1 MNTPTHLK
9 QQKRINT
16 MSLSNPTVLRDIIER
31 YGFEFTKSLGQN
43 FLIDNN
49 IVESLARL
57 SGADKDT
64 AVLEVGPGI
73 GTMTVQLAEMCGEL
87 TAVEIDKTL
96 IPILSETL
104 APYPHAR
111 VINEDIM
118 KADINAICD
127 SFTKKRIVAC
137 ANLPYYITTPVI
149 ALLLES
155 CRFESLSIMIQKE
168 VGDRLASK
176 PGKGEYG
183 AFTVFVNTY
192 AEVDLAFKIPA
203 SCFMPRPNVDSVALK
218 LNMRKDPLVPADKR
232 DFFFKVVK
240 AAFAQRRKTLVNS
253 LSSTFGNR
261 IPKAD
266 ITQII
271 TECGFNEK
279 IRGEVLGIPEFYA
292 LSEKISYYIENNA

>member
-1 MNTPTHLK
+1 
-9 QQKRINT
+9 
-16 MSLSNPTVLRDIIER
+16 MSLSNPSVLRDIIDR

-49 IVESLARL
+49 VVENLVML
-57 SGADKDT
+57 TGADKDT
-64 AVLEVGPGI
+64 SVLEVGPGI
-73 GTMTVQLAEMCGEL
+73 GTMTVRLAEICGEL
-87 TAVEIDKTL
+87 TAVEIDKSL

-104 APYPHAR
+104 SPYPNAR
-111 VINEDIM
+111 IINGDIM
-118 KADINAICD
+118 KTDINAICD

-155 CRFESLSIMIQKE
+155 CRFDMLSIMIQKE

-176 PGKGEYG
+176 PGKSEYG

-192 AEVDLAFKIPA
+192 AEVELAFKIPS
-203 SCFMPRPNVDSVALK
+203 SCFMPKPKVDSVALK

-232 DFFFKVVK
+232 EFFFKVVK

-253 LSSTFGNR
+253 LAASFGDK
-261 IPKAD
+261 IPKSD
-266 ITQII
+266 ISQMIV
-271 TECGFNEK
+271 ECGFNEK
-279 IRGEVLGIPEFYA
+279 IRGEVLDIPEFYA
-292 LSEKISYYIENNA
+292 LSEKIFDYLENNT